1 MKHFTYLAILFT
13 FIAASCGTVQ
23 KVIKSSFPYTATLT
37 IPASAKEDVSQTAV
51 STGGSYDQ
59 KFAKN
64 GNNANHLTNVRVK
77 SATLKA
83 TNPSGYNIGDIA
95 SVKIYLAKADGTD
108 EVLVASRSDIG
119 PNVGNSI
126 TLDIDNTSALDQ
138 HVRQPNVRI
147 KMVYKLRKKAD
158 VDVSLHI
165 VLDIT
170 ADAAKK

>member
-1 MKHFTYLAILFT
+1 MKHFTCLAILV
-13 FIAASCGTVQ
+13 ACVAVGCGTVQ

-37 IPASAKEDVSQTAV
+37 VPAAAKEDVEQTAI
-51 STGGSYDQ
+51 STAGSFDQ
-59 KFAKN
+59 KFTKN
-64 GNNANHLTNVRVK
+64 GNNANHLANVRVK

-83 TNPSGYNIGDIA
+83 TNPSSYNIGDIA
-95 SVKIYLAKADGTD
+95 SVKIYLAKADGSD

-119 PNVGNSI
+119 PNVGNGI
-126 TLDIDNTSALDQ
+126 TLDIDNTASIDQ

-158 VDVSLHI
+158 VDVSLRV

-170 ADAAKK
+170 ADVAKK